1 MLSFYYHLFMT
12 HRLKI
17 IRHFSD
23 KSHTCYTEDNN
34 TLLSTNKSPTSQN
47 ESEAFIIQYH
57 TLILIYKI
65 KHYQIQLGGLL
76 QSLPNPTQKV
86 FHGQYF
92 CQIRHYQNR

>member
-34 TLLSTNKSPTSQN
+34 TLLSTNKSPSSQN

-57 TLILIYKI
+57 TLIPIYKI
-65 KHYQIQLGGLL
+65 KHYQFKVGGPIAN
-76 QSLPNPTQKV
+76 SP
-86 FHGQYF
+86 
-92 CQIRHYQNR
+92 